1 MPALRPAVGGQQKC
15 ADEPCPPPL
24 KLQVTEDGD
33 VFMQPLS

>member
-15 ADEPCPPPL
+15 ADEPCPPL